1 MDLHDLTVAEIA
13 ILDEM
18 ELDPCTATPDEVF
31 DAFLRWEGFVG
42 YDRWIKGLVRRCY
55 GLEVSA

>member
-1 MDLHDLTVAEIA
+1 MNLHDLTPAELA

-18 ELDPCTATPDEVF
+18 EVDPCTATPDEVF
-31 DAFLRWEGFVG
+31 SAFLRWEGIFG
-42 YDRWIKGLVRRCY
+42 YDTWIKNLIHRCY